1 MSMCLHVVVS
11 VRDSFSFSLPAS
23 LVSSMGKATSQK
35 EAWDIMQFLLNLIEK
50 TPLGDERLN
59 CLLDCAAE
67 IFQYCEK
74 PQQEQFLQIMIPYLL
89 KMAQTDVGFS
99 VKQVVSGPDHQI
111 DNGVERTTVET
122 QGMGKVQLSINT
134 TAIETISNA
143 VRLIHNLII
152 DAKDMML
159 PFVNSIHDIVFP
171 LVDFSFHED
180 VRSLCAKILPQ
191 MLELLV
197 NSLKAGQTPVDV
209 CVAYFNEMMPTLFDQ
224 YDAEDNA
231 SERSVLAECIRDSI
245 QICYESGEEYHHNYT
260 NQRMPLTGDT
270 LSSLVTMLHQCI
282 DESVKVLETMYKE
295 IDFNDREMDD
305 ARNEFEEAAG
315 EEKDCVECL
324 LDAMG
329 YVIRYTSVQI
339 QPLFAEKLLPSC
351 QQAMQSSFEYIQ
363 FTGVCTM
370 DDMLLYASPI
380 MNEFVPPM
388 MNYFSQHMNC
398 EDPALRQAVLYGIK
412 IIVEKFPAIIGG
424 QVKDILTALM
434 NVIKSDQALD
444 EDYACSPDNAV
455 SAVLSILVNFREA
468 ISPREWNTGMKLIL
482 DYLPMQEDV
491 AEAQTV
497 HELLVNELMKPNHGI
512 FNSSN
517 LLEPVMH
524 LLPLLLLPTYDDGDN
539 EYEVVY
545 PETKSAI
552 VNILKSIP
560 SNQLQQLIGS
570 LEPEVKSAIMSA
582 MQ

>member
-1 MSMCLHVVVS
+1 MVLLSLLVLLLSKLKPLLLLEISVVRQRMTSLPSITALFRVLSVFSAEKSLLSPSMSMCLHVVVS

-324 LDAMG
+324 M
-329 YVIRYTSVQI
+329 RW
-339 QPLFAEKLLPSC
+339 
-351 QQAMQSSFEYIQ
+351 
-363 FTGVCTM
+363 
-370 DDMLLYASPI
+370 DM
-380 MNEFVPPM
+380 
-388 MNYFSQHMNC
+388 
-398 EDPALRQAVLYGIK
+398 
-412 IIVEKFPAIIGG
+412 
-424 QVKDILTALM
+424 
-434 NVIKSDQALD
+434 
-444 EDYACSPDNAV
+444 
-455 SAVLSILVNFREA
+455 
-468 ISPREWNTGMKLIL
+468 
-482 DYLPMQEDV
+482 
-491 AEAQTV
+491 
-497 HELLVNELMKPNHGI
+497 
-512 FNSSN
+512 
-517 LLEPVMH
+517 
-524 LLPLLLLPTYDDGDN
+524 
-539 EYEVVY
+539 
-545 PETKSAI
+545 
-552 VNILKSIP
+552 
-560 SNQLQQLIGS
+560 
-570 LEPEVKSAIMSA
+570 
-582 MQ
+582 